1 MKVESSLFRELGE
14 RPLPR
19 EMLLSSTKA
28 RGRPKRE
35 YRPVIRT
42 AQDVERLRQHRV
54 PAFLLTSEWVTSS
67 GYPVRFQPWLALPE
81 RLSAKVSSSF
91 RVLPVKDEE
100 ALREPG
106 MEELVTLLLR
116 FDPLAARVVATR
128 NRALMDPNE
137 LYRRV
142 RNEGLERAA
151 TKVRLQEFAPALP
164 VVGESL
170 PRDELRWV
178 ERNNPALPES
188 T

>member
-81 RLSAKVSSSF
+81 RLSAKV
-91 RVLPVKDEE
+91 
-100 ALREPG
+100 
-106 MEELVTLLLR
+106 
-116 FDPLAARVVATR
+116 
-128 NRALMDPNE
+128 
-137 LYRRV
+137 
-142 RNEGLERAA
+142 
-151 TKVRLQEFAPALP
+151 
-164 VVGESL
+164 
-170 PRDELRWV
+170 
-178 ERNNPALPES
+178 
-188 T
+188 